1 MLTVALHLLA
11 FALGAVAWTLAEYG
25 LHRGAMHALRGKGI
39 MSREH
44 LEHHVR
50 ASWSFDVNHILSWIG
65 MLLVG
70 FGLLAPAAAA
80 LTSWSMGFTLAVG
93 WAAGYVTYE
102 YQHARAHLRAPRWS
116 YHRWV
121 ARHHFHHHFGHP
133 NANHG
138 VSVPWWDHV
147 FGTYERPEIVR
158 VPRRLVIG
166 WLVDDD
172 GAVRRE
178 WADDYE
184 LVGRNHRDEATA
196 RDDRDRAFASVA
208 PQS

>member
-102 YQHARAHLRAPRWS
+102 YQHARAHQRAPPWR

-172 GAVRRE
+172 GAVRPE